1 MNITAIDTPIE
12 HQMVDFIVVPHFEN
26 TDKLNGS
33 ANKLD
38 TLLNQSISKLIADEE
53 LNGGGL
59 HEIKKGGL
67 LKVHTDFNKHPSNNF
82 DRRINV
88 LIYLKWQH
96 YR

>member
-38 TLLNQSISKLIADEE
+38 TLLN
-53 LNGGGL
+53 
-59 HEIKKGGL
+59 
-67 LKVHTDFNKHPSNNF
+67 
-82 DRRINV
+82 
-88 LIYLKWQH
+88 
-96 YR
+96 

>member
-38 TLLNQSISKLIADEE
+38 T
-53 LNGGGL
+53 
-59 HEIKKGGL
+59 
-67 LKVHTDFNKHPSNNF
+67 
-82 DRRINV
+82 
-88 LIYLKWQH
+88 
-96 YR
+96 